1 MKWLS
6 LLLVIYAL
14 CLEFAPCND
23 RTPTSNSTGL
33 TICHH
38 QDHSSDQ
45 QDGCGPLCPCACC
58 SHAPVAQHF
67 QQEVYPPIMNVAG
80 LYMPSLAHKAVKRI
94 VNVWQPPKL
103 SA

>member
-14 CLEFAPCND
+14 CLELPPCND

-33 TICHH
+33 TIGQH
-38 QDHSSDQ
+38 DGHSSDQ
-45 QDGCGPLCPCACC
+45 QDGCSPLCTCACC
-58 SHAPVAQHF
+58 SHAPVVQHF
-67 QQEVYPPIMNVAG
+67 QQELYSPIMNVAG
-80 LYMPSLAHKAVKRI
+80 LRMPALAHKAVKRI
-94 VNVWQPPKL
+94 VVVWQPPKL